1 MTDINTDFFFFFS
14 GINKPEQQFAAAFH
28 TAMSNHRKIK
38 GKGAAPSKLT

>member
-1 MTDINTDFFFFFS
+1 MTDINTDFFFFS

-38 GKGAAPSKLT
+38 GKVLPPQS